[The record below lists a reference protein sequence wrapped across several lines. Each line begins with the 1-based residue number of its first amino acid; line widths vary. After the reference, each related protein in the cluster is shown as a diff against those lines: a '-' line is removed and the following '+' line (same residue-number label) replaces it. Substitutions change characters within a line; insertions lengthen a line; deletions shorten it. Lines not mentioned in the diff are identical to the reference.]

1 MSKRY
6 SSVDRSKEMRN
17 KRLINSINPHRNL
30 ILRMDDF
37 DINNVIE
44 HTKKN
49 ILNTLNPK
57 IIKPKKLPKIIKQI
71 TTSHLGEINSKTTDL
86 STEVNNA
93 FLYEKENN
101 EKNNILKTEANKDI
115 NQDNYYKIV
124 INSDFRDKS
133 SVNSSKLTSAN
144 KIINQIKK
152 YFHKRRQNLKDFQKK
167 KI

>member
-1 MSKRY
+1 MEDILPNESEC
-6 SSVDRSKEMRN
+6 KE
-17 KRLINSINPHRNL
+17 
-30 ILRMDDF
+30 IL
-37 DINNVIE
+37 E
-44 HTKKN
+44 
-49 ILNTLNPK
+49 
-57 IIKPKKLPKIIKQI
+57 KLPKIIKQI

-144 KIINQIKK
+144 KII
-152 YFHKRRQNLKDFQKK
+152 KK
-167 KI
+167 KIK